1 MRIQRVNHAPF
12 ISKEMRKA
20 IYARSRLKNKF
31 YKNSSEENEIKCKRQ
46 PNLSVSLRRKAIKQ
60 YFSNITSKGIVIN
73 KEFWKTIRP
82 FLTSKGCLEN
92 IDIMLINDPD
102 MITDYKTLTKTF
114 NEHYINRVERS
125 SGLKPVKMKFENS
138 LNTSRNILHSI
149 IDRCKNHPSIRKIP
163 NLFLI
168 VIFLV
173 IF

>member
-114 NEHYINRVERS
+114 NEHYIN
-125 SGLKPVKMKFENS
+125 PV
-138 LNTSRNILHSI
+138 
-149 IDRCKNHPSIRKIP
+149 
-163 NLFLI
+163 
-168 VIFLV
+168 
-173 IF
+173 